1 MLSKAARTGGR
12 VVLWRLARLSSRPA
26 FVEQHRNTFLNFV
39 SWRLT
44 FSPQPPHWNAIRLWT
59 HPDVARLSSPQY
71 GQRIIFISLGSN
83 ERVVIGQPCACHSI
97 CMLLLH
103 RWRHVVSV
111 PWA

>member
-1 MLSKAARTGGR
+1 MHCAIRYFRAASVLRLYESLTKASRTRGR
-12 VVLWRLARLSSRPA
+12 DVWGRPTRLSSRPA

-71 GQRIIFISLGSN
+71 GQRMIFISLGSN
-83 ERVVIGQPCACHSI
+83 ERVVIGQP
-97 CMLLLH
+97 
-103 RWRHVVSV
+103 
-111 PWA
+111 